1 MRTPRF
7 LYPDPPD
14 GMPLRD
20 LVPGAR
26 VLLPD
31 DASHHARRVLRLRPG
46 TTVALFDGL
55 GHEAQAVLAEAA
67 AGETANASHYPALI
81 VSRGPIDREARVA
94 ITLVQALSAS
104 EKIDWLVEKC
114 VELGLARLVLA
125 PAQRSVVRLEAG
137 RGARRL
143 ERWRDI
149 GIAACGQCGRNRLME
164 ITLAGDL
171 AEALQA
177 GRPTPG
183 RAWLLDPAAPVA
195 VAAAL
200 PGGGASSM
208 SGTPLPIVCAV
219 GPEGGFTDEEMAL
232 AESIG
237 YARGRLGPRVLRTE
251 TAGLVAATALMALEG
266 EYAR

>member
-7 LYPDPPD
+7 FFPDPPD
-14 GMPLRD
+14 GPPLRD
-20 LVPGAR
+20 LAPGAR

-46 TTVALFDGL
+46 ETVALFDGR
-55 GHEAQAVLAEAA
+55 GHEAEAVLAEAP
-67 AGETANASHYPALI
+67 AGEPANASRYAAHI
-81 VSRGPIDREARVA
+81 VAVGAIDREAGVA

-114 VELGLARLVLA
+114 VELGVARLVLA

-137 RGARRL
+137 RASRRL

-164 ITLAGDL
+164 IMLAGDL
-171 AEALQA
+171 GEALRE
-177 GRPTPG
+177 GRPTSG
-183 RAWLLDPAAPVA
+183 QAWVLDPAAPVA
-195 VAAAL
+195 LAAEMA
-200 PGGGASSM
+200 GGGVLPADGAS
-208 SGTPLPIVCAV
+208 PIACAV
-219 GPEGGFTDEEMAL
+219 GPEGGFSDEEIAL

-237 YARGRLGPRVLRTE
+237 YARGRLGSRVLRTE
-251 TAGLVAATALMALEG
+251 TAGLVAVTALMALHG
-266 EYAR
+266 EYAK

>member
-7 LYPDPPD
+7 FVPDPTD
-14 GMPLRD
+14 GARLRD
-20 LVPGAR
+20 LATGAT

-46 TTVALFDGL
+46 EAVALFDGA
-55 GHEAQAVLAEAA
+55 GHEAEAVLAEAP
-67 AGETANASHYPALI
+67 AGGTANGSRFAARILASGA
-81 VSRGPIDREARVA
+81 IDREAGVA

-114 VELGLARLVLA
+114 VELGVARLVLA
-125 PAQRSVVRLEAG
+125 PAQRSVVRLEAA

-149 GIAACGQCGRNRLME
+149 GVSACGQCGRNRLMD

-183 RAWLLDPAAPVA
+183 RAWILDPAGPVA
-195 VAAAL
+195 LAATL
-200 PGGGASSM
+200 PDGGAV
-208 SGTPLPIVCAV
+208 PLACAV
-219 GPEGGFTDEEMAL
+219 GPEGGFTDAEMAQ
-232 AESIG
+232 AESAG
-237 YARGRLGPRVLRTE
+237 YARARLGPRVLRTE
-251 TAGLVAATALMALEG
+251 TAGLVAVAALLALHG
-266 EYAR
+266 EYGR